1 MVDIAV
7 KNLTKFFVI
16 GENLLEGLSFEIQE
30 GECVAIL
37 GRNGCGKTTLL
48 NILTGQMDYDD
59 GEVYVNPNKRLGL
72 ISQIPRFPEG
82 FTVEDVLRSAY
93 RDLLSAK
100 KKMEALEQ
108 QMFDLGRKRNML
120 RIGVPPMI
128 GATYFPALY
137 HAFHQKHPEIQVE
150 IFEAGSLEMRK
161 LIEREEL
168 DLALVI
174 TGTEPMT
181 NYEALPLHNTEYVY
195 CVGSHHRLADKAQI
209 TLAEVAEVPMILFQ
223 AGSVQIRAVREK
235 LEAAGKRPNVLLYSS
250 NVYTVCGYLK
260 HYDAGAFLFPEVMEY
275 NPGLKSIPL
284 EEPWP
289 VEIALMWKKNKQ
301 LYTDVTTFISFCKQY
316 RK

>member
-1 MVDIAV
+1 MTFIQIQHFLAV
-7 KNLTKFFVI
+7 CHTGSLTQAAQLLHVTQPAVSASIKGLEREFNL
-16 GENLLEGLSFEIQE
+16 NLFHRVNKKLTLTTE
-30 GECVAIL
+30 GEYFLSQATAI
-37 GRNGCGKTTLL
+37 
-48 NILTGQMDYDD
+48 Y
-59 GEVYVNPNKRLGL
+59 ESV
-72 ISQIPRFPEG
+72 
-82 FTVEDVLRSAY
+82 
-93 RDLLSAK
+93 
-100 KKMEALEQ
+100 EALEQ

-137 HAFHQKHPEIQVE
+137 HAFHQKYPQIQVE

-174 TGTEPMT
+174 MGTEPMT

-195 CVGSHHRLADKAQI
+195 CVGSHHP
-209 TLAEVAEVPMILFQ
+209 LAEQDKISLQEIGQVPMILFQ

-235 LEAAGKRPNVLLYSS
+235 LEAIGKRPNVLLYSS
-250 NVYTVCGYLK
+250 NVYTVCEYLE
-260 HYDAGAFLFPEVMEY
+260 HYDAGAFLFPEVLEH
-275 NPGLKSIPL
+275 NPSLRAIPM

-289 VEIALMWKKNKQ
+289 VEIGLMWKKNKQ

-316 RK
+316 GK

>member
-1 MVDIAV
+1 MTFIQIQHFLAV
-7 KNLTKFFVI
+7 CHTGSLTQAAQLLHVTQPAVSASIKGLEREFNL
-16 GENLLEGLSFEIQE
+16 NLFHRVNKKLTLTTE
-30 GECVAIL
+30 GEYFLSQASAI
-37 GRNGCGKTTLL
+37 
-48 NILTGQMDYDD
+48 Y
-59 GEVYVNPNKRLGL
+59 ESV
-72 ISQIPRFPEG
+72 
-82 FTVEDVLRSAY
+82 
-93 RDLLSAK
+93 
-100 KKMEALEQ
+100 EALEQ

-137 HAFHQKHPEIQVE
+137 HAFHQKYPQIQVE

-174 TGTEPMT
+174 MGTEPMT

-195 CVGSHHRLADKAQI
+195 CVGSHHP
-209 TLAEVAEVPMILFQ
+209 LAEQDKISLQEIGQVPMILFQ

-235 LEAAGKRPNVLLYSS
+235 LEAIGKRPNVLLYSS
-250 NVYTVCGYLK
+250 NVYTVCEYLE
-260 HYDAGAFLFPEVMEY
+260 HYDAGAFLFPEVLEH
-275 NPGLKSIPL
+275 NPSLRAIPM

-289 VEIALMWKKNKQ
+289 VEIGLMWKKNKQ

-316 RK
+316 GK

>member
-1 MVDIAV
+1 MTFIQIQHFLAV
-7 KNLTKFFVI
+7 CHTGSLTQAAQHLHVTQPAVSASIKGLEREFNL
-16 GENLLEGLSFEIQE
+16 NLFHRVNKKLTLTTE
-30 GECVAIL
+30 GEYFLSQATAI
-37 GRNGCGKTTLL
+37 
-48 NILTGQMDYDD
+48 Y
-59 GEVYVNPNKRLGL
+59 ESV
-72 ISQIPRFPEG
+72 
-82 FTVEDVLRSAY
+82 
-93 RDLLSAK
+93 
-100 KKMEALEQ
+100 EALEQ

-137 HAFHQKHPEIQVE
+137 HAFHQKYPQIQVE

-174 TGTEPMT
+174 MGTEPMT

-195 CVGSHHRLADKAQI
+195 CVGSHHP
-209 TLAEVAEVPMILFQ
+209 LAEQDKISLQEIGQVPMILFQ

-235 LEAAGKRPNVLLYSS
+235 LEAIGKRPNVLLYSS
-250 NVYTVCGYLK
+250 NVYTVCEYLE
-260 HYDAGAFLFPEVMEY
+260 HYDAGAFLFPEVLEH
-275 NPGLKSIPL
+275 NPSLRAIPM

-289 VEIALMWKKNKQ
+289 VEIGLMWKKNKQ

-316 RK
+316 GK

>member
-1 MVDIAV
+1 MTFIQIQHFLAV
-7 KNLTKFFVI
+7 CHTGSLTQAAQHLHVTQPAVSASIKGLEREFNL
-16 GENLLEGLSFEIQE
+16 NLFHRVNKKLTLTTE
-30 GECVAIL
+30 GEYFLSQATAI
-37 GRNGCGKTTLL
+37 
-48 NILTGQMDYDD
+48 Y
-59 GEVYVNPNKRLGL
+59 ESV
-72 ISQIPRFPEG
+72 
-82 FTVEDVLRSAY
+82 
-93 RDLLSAK
+93 
-100 KKMEALEQ
+100 EALEQ

-137 HAFHQKHPEIQVE
+137 HAFHQKYPQIQVE

-174 TGTEPMT
+174 MGTEPMT

-195 CVGSHHRLADKAQI
+195 CVGSHHP
-209 TLAEVAEVPMILFQ
+209 LAEQDKISLQQIGQVPMILFQ

-235 LEAAGKRPNVLLYSS
+235 LEAIGKRPNVLLYSS
-250 NVYTVCGYLK
+250 NVYTVCEYLE
-260 HYDAGAFLFPEVMEY
+260 HYDAGAFLFPEVLEH
-275 NPGLKSIPL
+275 NPSLRAIPM

-289 VEIALMWKKNKQ
+289 VEIGLMWKKNKQ

-316 RK
+316 GK

>member
-1 MVDIAV
+1 MTFIQIQHFLAV
-7 KNLTKFFVI
+7 CHTGSLTQAAQLLHVTQPAVSASIKGLEREFNL
-16 GENLLEGLSFEIQE
+16 NLFHRVNKKLTLTTE
-30 GECVAIL
+30 GEYFLSQATAI
-37 GRNGCGKTTLL
+37 
-48 NILTGQMDYDD
+48 Y
-59 GEVYVNPNKRLGL
+59 ESV
-72 ISQIPRFPEG
+72 
-82 FTVEDVLRSAY
+82 
-93 RDLLSAK
+93 
-100 KKMEALEQ
+100 EALEQ

-137 HAFHQKHPEIQVE
+137 HAFHQKYPQIQVE

-174 TGTEPMT
+174 MGTEPMT

-195 CVGSHHRLADKAQI
+195 CVGSHHP
-209 TLAEVAEVPMILFQ
+209 LAEQDKISLQEIGQVPMILFQ

-235 LEAAGKRPNVLLYSS
+235 LEAIGKRPNVLLYSS
-250 NVYTVCGYLK
+250 NVYTVCEYLE
-260 HYDAGAFLFPEVMEY
+260 HYDAGAFLFPEVLEH
-275 NPGLKSIPL
+275 NPSLRAIPM

-289 VEIALMWKKNKQ
+289 VEIGLMWKKNKQ

-316 RK
+316 AK